1 MQEQQQQPS
10 FQTTGQVSA
19 LDNKRNYKPLRLSI
33 AEASGQTRWFSAFE
47 AVGRSLEAGGQGS
60 GPWTITYIERP
71 YTTAAGATGVN
82 LNIRQAVLGGQPPQ
96 PQPQAQAQPQ
106 AQVQPSALSPIDYQP
121 PVQYPPNNALAWS
134 LNMDDRGRAIIRQ
147 VAFKAAV
154 DVAGDGWVAQGISDM
169 TDTFER
175 IILGTYERPDD
186 GNAPEPA
193 PAPPP
198 EDQEFIQESF

>member
-1 MQEQQQQPS
+1 MQQEQQQQPS
-10 FQTTGQVSA
+10 FQTTGHLSA

-60 GPWTITYIERP
+60 GPWTITYSERP
-71 YTTAAGATGVN
+71 YTTAAGATGVS

-96 PQPQAQAQPQ
+96 PQAQAQP
-106 AQVQPSALSPIDYQP
+106 VVTDYQQVP
-121 PVQYPPNNALAWS
+121 PVQYAPNAPAWS

-186 GNAPEPA
+186 GDAPEPA

>member
-1 MQEQQQQPS
+1 MQQQQQQTS
-10 FQTTGQVSA
+10 LQTTGHVSA

-96 PQPQAQAQPQ
+96 AQPQ
-106 AQVQPSALSPIDYQP
+106 AQPVATPSALSPIDYQP

-175 IILGTYERPDD
+175 IILGTYEQPQPDD

-198 EDQEFIQESF
+198 DQEFIQESF